1 MENKVKLLS
10 VKETTFKYEHNNY
23 EGVII
28 TLEGGIEIKIGI
40 DDDQQ
45 CCEKTG
51 FLSSNDDYSDFI
63 GAEFL
68 TVLTV
73 DTNNLVSKLKDIY
86 ESDVAFINVETS
98 KGTLQFAVYN
108 EHNGYYGHDVIV
120 LNGADKVDQFSL

>member
-1 MENKVKLLS
+1 VKLLS
-10 VKETTFKYEHNNY
+10 VKETTFKYDNNNY

-28 TLEGGIEIKIGI
+28 TLEDGTEIKIGI

-86 ESDVAFINVETS
+86 ETDVAFINVETS

-120 LNGADKVDQFSL
+120 LNGAEKVRKFSL

>member
-1 MENKVKLLS
+1 VKLLS
-10 VKETTFKYEHNNY
+10 VKETTFKYDRYNY

-28 TLEGGIEIKIGI
+28 TLEDGTEIKIGI

-120 LNGADKVDQFSL
+120 LNGSDKVNQFSL

>member
-1 MENKVKLLS
+1 MKILS
-10 VKETTFKYEHNNY
+10 IKETTFKHGYTNY

-28 TLEGGIEIKIGI
+28 TLEGGTEIKIGI
-40 DDDQQ
+40 DGDQQ
-45 CCEKTG
+45 CCEHAG

-73 DTNNLVSKLKDIY
+73 DTNNFVSELKELDFP
-86 ESDVAFINVETS
+86 EVAFVNVETN

-120 LNGADKVDQFSL
+120 LNGADKVHEDTL

>member
-1 MENKVKLLS
+1 MKLLS
-10 VKETTFKYEHNNY
+10 VKETTFKYDRYNY

-28 TLEGGIEIKIGI
+28 TLEDGTEIKIGI

-120 LNGADKVDQFSL
+120 LNGSDKVNQFSL